1 MINEVGTKKILF
13 ITVNVFTVTHHVKK
27 KSMVQ
32 TEFKR

>member
-27 KSMVQ
+27 IYGSN
-32 TEFKR
+32 